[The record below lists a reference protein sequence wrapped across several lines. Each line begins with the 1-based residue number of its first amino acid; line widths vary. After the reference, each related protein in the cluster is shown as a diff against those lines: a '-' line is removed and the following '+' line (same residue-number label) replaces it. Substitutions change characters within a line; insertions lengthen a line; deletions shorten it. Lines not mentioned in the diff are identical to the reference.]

1 MCTSPAG
8 ADACSC
14 NAHGPS
20 RTSASAA
27 AHAVAGAQPSP
38 GPSSHIPPLRA
49 RPGHDACCGGATNAY
64 EEHALCTPAI
74 VAASCSAVLP
84 HAREAADD
92 VGSDAAAAAA
102 AASADSKQTAH
113 GLQLSQNAQSG
124 FGLLLAQAP
133 AVEGEGAG

>member
-74 VAASCSAVLP
+74 VAAICSAVLP

-92 VGSDAAAAAA
+92 VGSAAAAAA
-102 AASADSKQTAH
+102 ASSADSKQTAH

-124 FGLLLAQAP
+124 FGLLLAHAP
-133 AVEGEGAG
+133 S